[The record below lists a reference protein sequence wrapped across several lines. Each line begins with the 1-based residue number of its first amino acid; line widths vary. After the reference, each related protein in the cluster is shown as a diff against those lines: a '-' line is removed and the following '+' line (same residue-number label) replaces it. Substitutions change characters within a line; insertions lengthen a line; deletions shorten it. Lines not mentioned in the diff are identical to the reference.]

1 MYGII
6 NFESFLL
13 AGILLNLTP
22 GTDTM
27 YILGQSVSQG
37 KKAGILSAL
46 GISTGAMFHVLFST
60 LGLSVILSKS
70 ALAFDI
76 VKYLG
81 ALYMIFLGAKILFKR
96 NDEKFELQDG
106 FYTVSY
112 KKYIF
117 QEF

>member
-37 KKAGILSAL
+37 KKAEILHRTINYLKQRNKKVYLVGHSYGASICL
-46 GISTGAMFHVLFST
+46 EYIASRNNLADKVVIMGTDFDDDISSWSQL
-60 LGLSVILSKS
+60 KP
-70 ALAFDI
+70 D
-76 VKYLG
+76 
-81 ALYMIFLGAKILFKR
+81 
-96 NDEKFELQDG
+96 
-106 FYTVSY
+106 
-112 KKYIF
+112 KYIS
-117 QEF
+117 